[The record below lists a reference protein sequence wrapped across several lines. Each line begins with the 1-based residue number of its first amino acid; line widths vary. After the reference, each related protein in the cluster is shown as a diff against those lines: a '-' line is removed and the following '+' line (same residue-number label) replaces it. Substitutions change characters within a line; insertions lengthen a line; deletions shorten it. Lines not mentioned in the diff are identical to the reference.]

1 MYNIFDKALIKLYQK
16 SGGRKALLKKIIKEG
31 GSKTLSTPSRLKS
44 KIRGTAYDIKRG
56 HLLHKQGYGGRKF
69 ATEIAKEGKDKGSR
83 K

>member
-1 MYNIFDKALIKLYQK
+1 MGKKMDLFM
-16 SGGRKALLKKIIKEG
+16 KIIKEG
-31 GSKTLSTPSRLKS
+31 RSKTLSTPSRFKH

-69 ATEIAKEGKDKGSR
+69 ATEIAKEGKDNGSR